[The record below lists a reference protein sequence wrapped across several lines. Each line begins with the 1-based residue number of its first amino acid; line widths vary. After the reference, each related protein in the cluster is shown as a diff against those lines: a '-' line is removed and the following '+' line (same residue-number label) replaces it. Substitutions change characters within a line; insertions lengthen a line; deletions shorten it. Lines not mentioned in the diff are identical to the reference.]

1 MWGNEEVTYSYEID
15 TNEQT
20 SRVNKDLRDLRRTH
34 ELRKDHRVL
43 IPDLAKIELV
53 NNNAN
58 DFQI

>member
-1 MWGNEEVTYSYEID
+1 MWGDEEVTYSYEID

-20 SRVNKDLRDLRRTH
+20 SRVDKDLRDLRRTH

-43 IPDLAKIELV
+43 IPDITKIELV
-53 NNNAN
+53 DTDKN